1 MKKDDIYVAFT
12 LYKNKR
18 KELDNKYS
26 DLRRDLEKKYNREIE
41 ALETDF
47 ELCIQQYINNKKDLL
62 NYLDKLE
69 KEKEVELGEKRKDL
83 EQIKGLK
90 KKFQLDGITISQIKK
105 KSPSISMDVENP
117 ESDIIE
123 PKFTEEPDKSD
134 NHKNDKEKSE
144 NGKKNENFESLE

>member
-18 KELDNKYS
+18 QELDNKYS

-41 ALETDF
+41 ALESDF

-90 KKFQLDGITISQIKK
+90 KSF
-105 KSPSISMDVENP
+105 N
-117 ESDIIE
+117 
-123 PKFTEEPDKSD
+123 
-134 NHKNDKEKSE
+134 
-144 NGKKNENFESLE
+144 

>member
-69 KEKEVELGEKRKDL
+69 KEKEKDL

-123 PKFTEEPDKSD
+123 PKYKEEPDKSD
-134 NHKNDKEKSE
+134 NHKKDKEKSE

>member
-18 KELDNKYS
+18 KVLDNKYS

-69 KEKEVELGEKRKDL
+69 KEKEKDL

-90 KKFQLDGITISQIKK
+90 KKFQLDGITTSQIKK

>member
-69 KEKEVELGEKRKDL
+69 KEKEKDL

-90 KKFQLDGITISQIKK
+90 KKFQLDGITTSQIKK

>member
-1 MKKDDIYVAFT
+1 MKKDDIYAAFT

-18 KELDNKYS
+18 QELDNKYN
-26 DLRRDLEKKYNREIE
+26 DLRRDLEKKYNKEIKE
-41 ALETDF
+41 LETDF
-47 ELCIQQYINNKKDLL
+47 EFCIQQYINNKKDLL
-62 NYLDKLE
+62 NYLDILE

-90 KKFQLDGITISQIKK
+90 KKFQLDGITTIQNKK

-123 PKFTEEPDKSD
+123 SKFMDEPDKSD
-134 NHKNDKEKSE
+134 NHKKEKEKSE
-144 NGKKNENFESLE
+144 NGKKNENFELLE

>member
-18 KELDNKYS
+18 QELDNKYS

-69 KEKEVELGEKRKDL
+69 KEKEKDL

-90 KKFQLDGITISQIKK
+90 KKFQLDGITTSQIKK

-117 ESDIIE
+117 ESDIIK

>member
-1 MKKDDIYVAFT
+1 M
-12 LYKNKR
+12 
-18 KELDNKYS
+18 
-26 DLRRDLEKKYNREIE
+26 
-41 ALETDF
+41 
-47 ELCIQQYINNKKDLL
+47 
-62 NYLDKLE
+62 
-69 KEKEVELGEKRKDL
+69 ELGEKRKDL